1 VHPIECHSIE
11 ELDTM
16 SDRVFRLMERH
27 QRIEDRLH
35 SLRTLRWPDPFEIAR
50 LKKLKL
56 AIKDRVANA
65 LRQRVQGRQ
74 TAG

>member
-1 VHPIECHSIE
+1 
-11 ELDTM
+11 M

-27 QRIEDRLH
+27 QRLDARLH
-35 SLRTLRWPDPFEIAR
+35 ALRSLRWPDPFEIAR

-56 AIKDRVANA
+56 GLKDGVARA
-65 LRQRVQGRQ
+65 LHRHSRQSSQ